1 MIDELRRRM
10 QMMGMNGDPFRVST
24 NRLPME
30 LGSANNA
37 MLGGMGQKIGGLL
50 GLNEP
55 VGPDP
60 MTLNQSNMPTP
71 TFATPNA
78 PQYGTTDSAL
88 SGNPTETSAA
98 AKDSKTDWKGM
109 ADGLGSIADGL
120 QGNIDDVK
128 FKPAPQMQDDTAQRA
143 AAASQLWQ
151 SVMNKRKPKGLI

>member
-1 MIDELRRRM
+1 MIDEIRRRM
-10 QMMGMNGDPFRVST
+10 QQMGMNGDPFRVST

-30 LGSANNA
+30 LGTGNNS
-37 MLGGMGQKIGGLL
+37 MMGMMGQKIGGLL
-50 GLNEP
+50 GLSEP

-88 SGNPTETSAA
+88 SGSPTESSAPVKEA
-98 AKDSKTDWKGM
+98 ATDWKGM

-120 QGNIDDVK
+120 TGANQTPIK
-128 FKPAPQMQDDTAQRA
+128 APQMGDDSAQRA
-143 AAASQLWQ
+143 AAASQMWQ
-151 SVMNKRKPKGLI
+151 AMMEKRRMKGLL